1 MHQTS
6 YDEMARM
13 LNKHLGD
20 RFNEPLEVLDVG
32 SRQVE
37 DGFGKTYRD
46 LMPTAWRYTGCDGLP
61 GPNVDL
67 VCLEAYRIQESGECY
82 DLVISGQCLEHVELP
97 HLLVCEMA
105 RMCRPGGWLI
115 VTAPWQWHYH
125 PHPLDCWRIL
135 PHGMEALFRFASLE
149 VFEAYLKATE
159 CWGVARGAGHSN
171 TPSGSI
177 LGRRA
182 KVEGRNL

>member
-1 MHQTS
+1 MHRTS
-6 YDEMARM
+6 FDEMRR
-13 LNKHLGD
+13 LLQKHLGD
-20 RFNEPLEVLDVG
+20 RFDEPLEVLDVG

-46 LMPTAWRYTGCDGLP
+46 LMPPAWRYEGCDLVP
-61 GPNVDL
+61 GANVDL
-67 VCLEAYRIQESGECY
+67 VSLCAYRIREAAECY

-105 RMCRPGGWLI
+105 RMCRPGGRVI

-135 PHGMEALFRFASLE
+135 PHGMAALFRLAVLDVVE
-149 VFEAYLKATE
+149 TYLKATE
-159 CWGVARGAGHSN
+159 CWGISRKKTSEA
-171 TPSGSI
+171 T
-177 LGRRA
+177 
-182 KVEGRNL
+182 